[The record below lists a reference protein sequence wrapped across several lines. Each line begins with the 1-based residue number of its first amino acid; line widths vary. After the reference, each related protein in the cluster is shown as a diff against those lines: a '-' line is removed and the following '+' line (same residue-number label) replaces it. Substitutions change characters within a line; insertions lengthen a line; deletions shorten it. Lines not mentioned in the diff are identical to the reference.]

1 MLQQMA
7 RTLGLRQIHALI
19 DAPGEFLAEVKSREL
34 KRFDRKASELRDH
47 YTQVGRLLDTL
58 REEDSARR
66 QLRDLFSHIPR
77 LALPSKRAEL
87 PLALHELF
95 LIKEFLYHYH
105 NLREFIRGKGWM
117 DLLILPD
124 TSELF
129 AMLDPDGSGQPSFRI
144 SPAYSP
150 KLGEIISARLELAHK
165 LKYARGQLLAEAK
178 RELELPQLKDE
189 FTLSRG
195 QAELTERVLR
205 SPYFILS
212 SESIA
217 NYSFT
222 LADDEHCLELK
233 KRLSSLEA
241 KREKE
246 EERILKD
253 LSRKIIAALPLLH
266 EALELAGQGG
276 WRFLL
281 ADFALSYGCCIP
293 TLHRKKQI
301 RIKSA
306 VNLPLKLHL
315 EERGRRY
322 QELDYNFDQPVSLI
336 TGPNMG
342 GKTTILKTLGQLCG
356 LARQGIP
363 LPCAKAE
370 LPLFDHIWYNQDES
384 GSADLS
390 SFGREVVSFVETLEL
405 EGNTLF
411 LLDEFAKGTNP
422 TEGELLAS
430 AVLRHLA
437 STGKFCIAATHF
449 TAPAMLEGLPQYSI
463 AGLDNKAEALQK
475 GLGLSPAQRLKSL
488 SEAMDYRLRRLE
500 KHEAPP
506 LSAIQVAR
514 ILGMPEAILQLTRK
528 DIK

>member
-66 QLRDLFSHIPR
+66 QLRDLFAHIPR
-77 LALPSKRAEL
+77 LVLPSKRAEL

-150 KLGEIISARLELAHK
+150 KLGEIIAARLELAHK
-165 LKYARGQLLAEAK
+165 LKYARGQLLAEAR

-222 LADDEHCLELK
+222 LADDEHCLDIK
-233 KRLSSLEA
+233 KQLNSLEA

-246 EERILKD
+246 EERILKTF
-253 LSRKIIAALPLLH
+253 P
-266 EALELAGQGG
+266 
-276 WRFLL
+276 
-281 ADFALSYGCCIP
+281 
-293 TLHRKKQI
+293 
-301 RIKSA
+301 
-306 VNLPLKLHL
+306 
-315 EERGRRY
+315 
-322 QELDYNFDQPVSLI
+322 
-336 TGPNMG
+336 
-342 GKTTILKTLGQLCG
+342 
-356 LARQGIP
+356 ARSS
-363 LPCAKAE
+363 LPCPCCTKPWSLRNKAAGASCWRILPCLTAAAFPPCTAKSR
-370 LPLFDHIWYNQDES
+370 S
-384 GSADLS
+384 GS
-390 SFGREVVSFVETLEL
+390 
-405 EGNTLF
+405 
-411 LLDEFAKGTNP
+411 NP
-422 TEGELLAS
+422 
-430 AVLRHLA
+430 
-437 STGKFCIAATHF
+437 
-449 TAPAMLEGLPQYSI
+449 P
-463 AGLDNKAEALQK
+463 
-475 GLGLSPAQRLKSL
+475 
-488 SEAMDYRLRRLE
+488 
-500 KHEAPP
+500 
-506 LSAIQVAR
+506 
-514 ILGMPEAILQLTRK
+514 
-528 DIK
+528 